1 MSVSRGEV
9 EHIASL
15 ARLKVGPGEIAA
27 LTGEMNAILDHMAEL
42 REVDVE
48 GIREVVGV
56 VEGGAPTRSPRAGP
70 DPMQRSPAQ
79 FAPDW
84 RDGFFV
90 VPRLPAME
98 GHAGGSG
105 AEGEATS

>member
-15 ARLKVGPGEIAA
+15 ARLKVGPEEIVA

-48 GIREVVGV
+48 GIQEVVGV
-56 VEGGAPTRSPRAGP
+56 VEGGAPTRSPHSGP
-70 DPMQRSPAQ
+70 DPLQRRPAE

-84 RDGFFV
+84 REGFFV
-90 VPRLPAME
+90 VPRLPAMD
-98 GHAGGSG
+98 GHPDDSG
-105 AEGEATS
+105 DDGEAGS

>member
-1 MSVSRGEV
+1 MSVSRAEV
-9 EHIASL
+9 EHIAAL
-15 ARLKVGPGEIAA
+15 ARLRVGPGEVAT

-42 REVDVE
+42 REVEVE
-48 GIREVVGV
+48 GIEEVVGI

-70 DPMQRSPAQ
+70 DPLHRSPAA

-98 GHAGGSG
+98 GHQDG
-105 AEGEATS
+105 APDEGEGSP

>member
-9 EHIASL
+9 EHIAAL
-15 ARLKVGPGEIAA
+15 ARLKVGPAEIAT

-42 REVDVE
+42 REVDVD
-48 GIREVVGV
+48 GIEEVVGV

-70 DPMQRSPAQ
+70 DPLQQGPVS

-98 GHAGGSG
+98 GHQGSPRD
-105 AEGEATS
+105 EGEDTP